1 MLTDVEMPEE
11 LVEDVCSIDIVVM
24 LKHGESKALAESAR
38 TEVEEELVGSFNF
51 LHEWSLVD
59 IIAVILY
66 DGFEVH
72 HAVRDALRIFSS
84 ARCLILYHIFTPFLY
99 CSAKIRIIF
108 RNNKKLLQKIM

>member
-24 LKHGESKALAESAR
+24 LKHGEGEALAESAR
-38 TEVEEELVGSFNF
+38 AEVEEELVGSFNL

-59 IIAVILY
+59 IVAVILD

-84 ARCLILYHIFTPFLY
+84 ACRLVLYHIFTPFFILF
-99 CSAKIRIIF
+99 CK
-108 RNNKKLLQKIM
+108 NKDNFPK

>member
-38 TEVEEELVGSFNF
+38 ADVEEERVGSFNL

-59 IIAVILY
+59 LVAVILY
-66 DGFEVH
+66 DGCEVH
-72 HAVRDALRIFSS
+72 HAVRDALRIFSN
-84 ARCLILYHIFTPFLY
+84 AR
-99 CSAKIRIIF
+99 
-108 RNNKKLLQKIM
+108 